1 MMTIGTFLLEY
12 AFMHPDL
19 IPFVVSQ
26 LASLLA
32 IMTLIGWF
40 EVEKYKDV
48 YKDISQFIQVNIII
62 VSYTPTMSSLILLY
76 KIIGLSRS
84 SYYWLTDIISTCT
97 RHESS

>member
-1 MMTIGTFLLEY
+1 MLTIGTFLLEY

-32 IMTLIGWF
+32 VMTLIGWF

-48 YKDISQFIQVNIII
+48 YKDISQFIQASVDHR
-62 VSYTPTMSSLILLY
+62 
-76 KIIGLSRS
+76 IIGLQILSVLVQDMNPPS
-84 SYYWLTDIISTCT
+84 FT
-97 RHESS
+97 RNCSAWNCL